1 MLPEFTPIEQLTSQA
16 AQQETATLQADLIKY
31 GVAYYEQDAP
41 LVEDYVYD
49 ALYARLVALEA
60 AFPQFVTQ
68 DSPTQNVGGAL
79 TKSELT
85 KVTHP
90 APMLSLGDVFSLD
103 ELVAW
108 DARTTKGL
116 GFQSPYNLELKIDG
130 LAVALTYVDGRLVQ
144 ASTRGNGTIGE
155 DVTRNVKTIRAIPQ
169 QLTEPLTIE
178 VRGEIYMPKQSF
190 ATLNAQREADG
201 LEPFANPRNAAAGSL
216 RQLNAQ
222 VTKQRELS
230 AFVYYTAEPD
240 VLGVTTQSDA
250 LRRFA
255 ELGLPTDTHNQVI
268 DQMADITDFITTY
281 TAQRDA
287 LAYGIDGVVVKVNAL
302 DDQVELGNT
311 VKIPRWAIAYKF
323 PPEEALTVVR
333 DIEWTV
339 GRTGAVTPTA
349 VMDPVQLAGTTVQR
363 ASLHNPDYLNMKGIR
378 IGDTVTLHKAGD
390 IIPEVGQVILAKRPA
405 TSMAYEIPVVCPA
418 CGSELVHIAGEVAL
432 RCINPFC
439 AAQIQEGLTHFAS
452 RNAMNIDG
460 MGPKVIDQLL
470 QANYIQDVASIYRLE
485 TNQLLTL
492 PKFKE
497 KSAANLHAAIAQSK
511 NNSLE
516 RLLFG
521 LGIRLVGAK
530 AARLIAEKFK
540 TLTAISQATATDIA
554 RIDGIGETIAAS
566 IVQYF
571 SHAESQQLLV
581 ELTAAGVNQTYLS
594 TVEIDENSFFYGK
607 KIVLTGKLEKSSRPA
622 ATQWLQDHGAQV
634 AGSVSAKT
642 DLVIAGAEAGSKL
655 DKANALG
662 VLVWT
667 EQEFIEA
674 QAKEGIEA

>member
-1 MLPEFTPIEQLTSQA
+1 M
-16 AQQETATLQADLIKY
+16 
-31 GVAYYEQDAP
+31 
-41 LVEDYVYD
+41 
-49 ALYARLVALEA
+49 
-60 AFPQFVTQ
+60 
-68 DSPTQNVGGAL
+68 
-79 TKSELT
+79 
-85 KVTHP
+85 
-90 APMLSLGDVFSLD
+90 
-103 ELVAW
+103 AW

-323 PPEEALTVVR
+323 PL
-333 DIEWTV
+333 
-339 GRTGAVTPTA
+339 
-349 VMDPVQLAGTTVQR
+349 
-363 ASLHNPDYLNMKGIR
+363 
-378 IGDTVTLHKAGD
+378 
-390 IIPEVGQVILAKRPA
+390 
-405 TSMAYEIPVVCPA
+405 
-418 CGSELVHIAGEVAL
+418 
-432 RCINPFC
+432 
-439 AAQIQEGLTHFAS
+439 
-452 RNAMNIDG
+452 
-460 MGPKVIDQLL
+460 
-470 QANYIQDVASIYRLE
+470 
-485 TNQLLTL
+485 
-492 PKFKE
+492 
-497 KSAANLHAAIAQSK
+497 
-511 NNSLE
+511 
-516 RLLFG
+516 
-521 LGIRLVGAK
+521 
-530 AARLIAEKFK
+530 
-540 TLTAISQATATDIA
+540 
-554 RIDGIGETIAAS
+554 
-566 IVQYF
+566 
-571 SHAESQQLLV
+571 
-581 ELTAAGVNQTYLS
+581 
-594 TVEIDENSFFYGK
+594 K
-607 KIVLTGKLEKSSRPA
+607 K
-622 ATQWLQDHGAQV
+622 H
-634 AGSVSAKT
+634 
-642 DLVIAGAEAGSKL
+642 
-655 DKANALG
+655 
-662 VLVWT
+662 
-667 EQEFIEA
+667 
-674 QAKEGIEA
+674 